1 MLRTT
6 KMMMRALL
14 VLLCLSGI
22 CAGCSSLPTPC
33 PPQASATG
41 TGSTVSQAEARVTWK
56 SGGCSGHPQ

>member
-1 MLRTT
+1 MLWITEMT
-6 KMMMRALL
+6 MR
-14 VLLCLSGI
+14 VLLTSLCLGLL

-33 PPQASATG
+33 PAQASATG